1 MVDKI
6 VSVKYFSVPFPSQMT
21 SSLNDL
27 LCGSF
32 LVVLLL
38 SALSLSSADMC
49 CLMVEDPLERE
60 MAAHNLSVHRQ
71 RSLAGCSPW
80 VGKESDTTE

>member
-49 CLMVEDPLERE
+49 CLMVGLAINTQPL
-60 MAAHNLSVHRQ
+60 LFISVPFSY
-71 RSLAGCSPW
+71 RSSQG
-80 VGKESDTTE
+80 ETN